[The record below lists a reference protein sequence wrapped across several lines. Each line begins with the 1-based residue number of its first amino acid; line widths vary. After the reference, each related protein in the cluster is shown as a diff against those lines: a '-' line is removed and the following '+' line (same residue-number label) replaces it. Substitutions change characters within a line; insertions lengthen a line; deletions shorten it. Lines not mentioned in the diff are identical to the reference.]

1 MSVIT
6 NESDALPRPTV
17 ALSVASSTAPVWL
30 DREAFPFQL
39 RRLALPVGELSYV
52 DEGAGEPILLV
63 HGTPTWSFDFRRLI
77 HALSKTHRV
86 IAFDHLGFGLSA
98 RPRDVAYT
106 PEAHAVNLR
115 HAVEALGL
123 SDFTLVV
130 HDFGGPIALPLVFT
144 PSTRV
149 RRVVLLN
156 TWMWSI
162 EDDPAFSRAARIA
175 GSWLGRWLYRYANA
189 SLRLI
194 TPSAYGDK
202 RKLTPAVH
210 RQYLAPFT
218 DFDSRERV
226 LWALARSLLGS
237 GAHYAELWQQRAL
250 LSRLPVLII
259 WGMKDSAFP
268 PHFLERWVNALP
280 KAKVVRL
287 PEAGHWPH
295 EEAPAQVLAAIQDF
309 LLV

>member
-1 MSVIT
+1 
-6 NESDALPRPTV
+6 
-17 ALSVASSTAPVWL
+17 
-30 DREAFPFQL
+30 L
-39 RRLALPVGELSYV
+39 RRLALPAGELSYV

-77 HALSKTHRV
+77 KALSRTHRV
-86 IAFDHLGFGLSA
+86 IAFDHLGFGLSE
-98 RPRDVAYT
+98 RPRDFAYT
-106 PEAHAVNLR
+106 PEAHAINLKG
-115 HAVEALGL
+115 AVEALGL

-144 PSTRV
+144 SNRV

-156 TWMWSI
+156 TWMWSF

-175 GSWLGRWLYRYANA
+175 GSALGRWLYRYANA

-202 RKLTPAVH
+202 RKLTPALH
-210 RQYLAPFT
+210 GQYLAPFS

-237 GAHYAELWQQRAL
+237 GAHYEQLWQQRAVL
-250 LSRLPVLII
+250 KQLPVLIV
-259 WGMKDSAFP
+259 WGMQDSAFP
-268 PHFLERWVNALP
+268 QHFLQRWVDALP
-280 KAKVVRL
+280 DATIVRI
-287 PEAGHWPH
+287 PGAGHWPH
-295 EEAPAQVLAAIQDF
+295 EEEPEQVLAALQDF
-309 LLV
+309 LTP